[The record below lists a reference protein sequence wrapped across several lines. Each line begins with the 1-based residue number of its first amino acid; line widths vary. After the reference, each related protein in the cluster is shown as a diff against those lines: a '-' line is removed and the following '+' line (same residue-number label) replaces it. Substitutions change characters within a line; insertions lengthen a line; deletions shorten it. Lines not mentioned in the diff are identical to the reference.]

1 MQRIHENLPSAQF
14 ATPEGIVQ
22 AQVCSQSGKLPI
34 PGLCDATTYTEYFA
48 EGTVPTESCDV
59 HYQGNICA
67 YDGLPASP
75 DCPFQYSGIAT
86 LPLVEDPAL
95 EQGSTTIIE
104 NPDGTQT
111 VSVPVTSNHC
121 QHDAMFFA
129 NPDYEAIINGQQW
142 EMEQRAAAAQAAAEQ
157 AQQ

>member
-1 MQRIHENLPSAQF
+1 MAQHHAACTRESTQF
-14 ATPEGIVQ
+14 T
-22 AQVCSQSGKLPI
+22 VC
-34 PGLCDATTYTEYFA
+34 YTR
-48 EGTVPTESCDV
+48 S
-59 HYQGNICA
+59 N
-67 YDGLPASP
+67 
-75 DCPFQYSGIAT
+75 CPFQNTGIET

-129 NPDYEAIINGQQW
+129 NPDYEAIINQQQW
-142 EMEQRAAAAQAAAEQ
+142 EMGQRAAAAEAAAEQ